1 MKIIFKKE
9 NYKKIQAVL
18 DTVQKNK
25 KVRTIEIKDIEKMLK
40 TIIDYPIAWSKR
52 SLNGSEF
59 ILNFNAQDFPNAYK
73 YTPYAT
79 FIKVTMKNGNWQI
92 VDVYRDICK
101 NKKIECKLSET
112 AKEYLIKQAFNMN
125 TWWKI

>member
-18 DTVQKNK
+18 DTVQKSK
-25 KVRTIEIKDIEKMLK
+25 KVRTIEITDIEKMLN
-40 TIIDYPIAWSKR
+40 TIIDYPIAWSKQ

-73 YTPYAT
+73 YTDSED
-79 FIKVTMKNGNWQI
+79 INGKCFDG
-92 VDVYRDICK
+92 DVLMY
-101 NKKIECKLSET
+101 
-112 AKEYLIKQAFNMN
+112 
-125 TWWKI
+125 